1 MKTKTLFGASLMAV
15 MVLASAP
22 SWADP
27 SVLCSMRGAVYKPG
41 VDVRGRAVA
50 PADLP
55 AAASGMGQTMRIPLT
70 VDLATRMNQVLPDGV
85 KLEAGVGLVEITPAG
100 RVMIGGRDLSAPTD
114 AMCAALERDRA
125 AAMKTPERKRG
136 ERAPAS
142 ASTSAPVSAPAV
154 AAPVAPKAEQPAVKA
169 APAPAVAKPEPVAA
183 PKVDEKKEEEKPQPQ
198 VLNPD
203 PAPETVS
210 EPVVEPPSAEI
221 LAPAAETLPQPTVMD
236 DGFGSPEAMTEP
248 AHLLRDSTPEPV
260 MEEGLLPRPPM
271 DVLSA
276 PQAESVPAPA
286 PVPAPDD
293 LLSGGE

>member
-15 MVLASAP
+15 TVLASAP

-27 SVLCSMRGAVYKPG
+27 SVLCSMRGAAYKPG
-41 VDVRGRAVA
+41 VDVHGRAVA

-55 AAASGMGQTMRIPLT
+55 ATPGMGQAMRIPLT

-100 RVMIGGRDLSAPTD
+100 RVMIGGRDLSVPAD

-125 AAMKTPERKRG
+125 AAMKTRERQ
-136 ERAPAS
+136 S
-142 ASTSAPVSAPAV
+142 ASPA
-154 AAPVAPKAEQPAVKA
+154 ATAPVAPKAQQPAVKA
-169 APAPAVAKPEPVAA
+169 APAPAVSKPEPVAA
-183 PKVDEKKEEEKPQPQ
+183 PKVEKKKEEETPKPQ
-198 VLNPD
+198 VLKAD
-203 PAPETVS
+203 PAPAPQPEPQP
-210 EPVVEPPSAEI
+210 EPVIE
-221 LAPAAETLPQPTVMD
+221 APVPETLPQPAMMD
-236 DGFGSPEAMTEP
+236 DGFGDPDTMTEP

-276 PQAESVPAPA
+276 PQAEPAPA
-286 PVPAPDD
+286 PALAPDD